1 MQKRR
6 VVAWLA
12 LSGTGLLAGCLI
24 HSTDEVQT
32 YTPVQLSNPIA
43 VVRDNEPIIIP
54 LSEVKSRYPNF
65 DPNDFSVNLM
75 ASNWNPKDYDP
86 ILATDPPPM
95 IPAQLFDVNRDG
107 QPDALLVICDVGPHE
122 RRILSVCTPRFSKL
136 SKAIGPHEGGGL
148 FVRDN
153 THREGGK
160 LKSEGAYEAVSS
172 AVLDPG
178 HQRGDDLYQCGGPV
192 FETDTSGWRLLFD
205 ARLCFD
211 VIGKKQRGLVLA
223 NSLKEPLDL
232 SKTPWGGSL
241 FGEPEQVGAGALGYS
256 ENGTF
261 VPMAGFD
268 TVAYRMVN
276 DGTAAREIE
285 LTISG
290 AKLGHESYEL
300 RWRIT
305 HYAGNRYLRHDVQV
319 SRGGHHLAYAL
330 TATGTRKEALSGH
343 VGWTRAST
351 WGSTGLAPGVGGSVG
366 LGILASGRVVNGFVK
381 NPQDVIGLEFDN
393 SARNI
398 TFYTLAA
405 WDQEPQGLR
414 SVDDFTKAI
423 DDLAQCQN
431 DPIHVVNFEKQADQ

>member
-12 LSGTGLLAGCLI
+12 LSGSGLLAGCLI

-65 DPNDFSVNLM
+65 DANDFSVNLM

-95 IPAQLFDVNRDG
+95 IPAQLFEVNRDG

-178 HQRGDDLYQCGGPV
+178 HSAA
-192 FETDTSGWRLLFD
+192 TTSTSAADRSS
-205 ARLCFD
+205 R
-211 VIGKKQRGLVLA
+211 
-223 NSLKEPLDL
+223 P
-232 SKTPWGGSL
+232 TPTPG
-241 FGEPEQVGAGALGYS
+241 
-256 ENGTF
+256 
-261 VPMAGFD
+261 
-268 TVAYRMVN
+268 
-276 DGTAAREIE
+276 
-285 LTISG
+285 
-290 AKLGHESYEL
+290 
-300 RWRIT
+300 
-305 HYAGNRYLRHDVQV
+305 V
-319 SRGGHHLAYAL
+319 S
-330 TATGTRKEALSGH
+330 SS
-343 VGWTRAST
+343 TRASA
-351 WGSTGLAPGVGGSVG
+351 ST
-366 LGILASGRVVNGFVK
+366 
-381 NPQDVIGLEFDN
+381 
-393 SARNI
+393 
-398 TFYTLAA
+398 
-405 WDQEPQGLR
+405 
-414 SVDDFTKAI
+414 
-423 DDLAQCQN
+423 
-431 DPIHVVNFEKQADQ
+431 

>member
-6 VVAWLA
+6 CVAWLA
-12 LSGTGLLAGCLI
+12 LTGSGLLAACLSAPNEI
-24 HSTDEVQT
+24 RT
-32 YTPVQLSNPIA
+32 YTPIQLSNPVA

-65 DPNDFSVNLM
+65 DVNDFSVNLM
-75 ASNWNPKDYDP
+75 ASNWNPREYDP
-86 ILATDPPPM
+86 MLATDPPPV
-95 IPAQLFDVNRDG
+95 IPAQLFDTNRDG
-107 QPDALLVICDVGPHE
+107 QPDALLVVCDVGPHE

-148 FVRDN
+148 YVREN

-160 LKSEGAYEAVSS
+160 LKSEGAYAPAAV

-178 HQRGDDLYQCGGPV
+178 HTRGDDLYQCGGPV
-192 FETDTSGWRLLFD
+192 FETDANAWRLLFD
-205 ARLCFD
+205 ARLCLD
-211 VIGKKQRGLVLA
+211 VIGKKQRGLVMA
-223 NSLKEPLDL
+223 SSTKEPLDL
-232 SKTPWGGSL
+232 AKTGWGGSL

-268 TVAYRMVN
+268 SVAYRMVN
-276 DGTAAREIE
+276 DGTAAKEIE

-305 HYAGNRYLRHDVQV
+305 HYAGNRYLRHDVNV
-319 SRGGHHLAYAL
+319 SRGGHHLAFAL
-330 TATGTRKEALSGH
+330 TATGTRKEAPSGH

-351 WGSTGLAPGVGGSVG
+351 WGSTGLAAGVGGQ
-366 LGILASGRVVNGFVK
+366 LGMGVLASGRVVNGFVK
-381 NPQDVIGLEFDN
+381 NPQDVIGLEFDVN
-393 SARNI
+393 ARNI
-398 TFYTLAA
+398 SFYTVAA

-423 DDLAQCQN
+423 DDLAAGLN
-431 DPIHVVNFEKQADQ
+431 DPIQVRNFEKQADQ